1 MPPFNFRYG
10 SKQMR
15 IDKYIANC
23 GYASRKDVKKLIK
36 QGLVTVD
43 GRVCKKPEEQADEQ
57 SKVCVNGE
65 RLVYREFV
73 YLMLN
78 KPQGYVSA
86 VFDKKYPVVTEFV
99 GEEYAHFEVFPVG
112 RLDIDTEGLLLLTND
127 GAFTHEMTSPKKN
140 VYKRYFARVDK
151 PMEESDK
158 EEFARGMEFKD
169 FTAKSARLEITENPC
184 EVYIEIAEGKFHQ
197 VKRMCERVGK
207 TVTYLKRVAIGSL
220 KLDENLEIGEVRE
233 LTQEEL
239 DMLRK

>member
-1 MPPFNFRYG
+1 
-10 SKQMR
+10 MR

-36 QGLVTVD
+36 QGAVTVN
-43 GRVCKKPEEQADEQ
+43 GEVCKKAEAQVDEGGI
-57 SKVCVNGE
+57 VCVNGE

-86 VFDKKYPVVTEFV
+86 VFDKKYPVVTDLV
-99 GEEYAHFEVFPVG
+99 DEEYAHFEVFPVG
-112 RLDIDTEGLLLLTND
+112 RLDIDTEGFLILTND
-127 GAFTHEMTSPKKN
+127 GQFAHEMTSPKKN

-151 PMEESDK
+151 PMEKNDI
-158 EEFARGMEFKD
+158 EEFAKGMEFKE
-169 FTAKSARLEITENPC
+169 FTAKSARLEITDNPC

-207 TVTYLKRVAIGSL
+207 NVVYLKRVAIGNVG
-220 KLDENLEIGEVRE
+220 LDESLPLGGVRE
-233 LTQEEL
+233 LTPQEL
-239 DMLRK
+239 DMLYKK